1 MTLLGS
7 VIAMVALV
15 AGNRNEC
22 SSLPVLLYVAAG
34 AVLAGLPVRLP
45 GGAISLLP
53 AVLIPVWL
61 SCGVVVTG
69 LTAVA
74 AVLIPVILMRPTLLT
89 VTAGAAATL
98 AGVFA
103 GDLLGRGAVA
113 LIPRPDF
120 IAESIVAGV
129 AFAAGVWIGEQVIV
143 QVARR
148 GALLQEDQRPA
159 GSSFIAS
166 LLLVF
171 PGTILAEVLVTR
183 GITLFTLLLV
193 VLIVALVLISLYLTA
208 ETERRGVAGER
219 ERLES
224 IVSQVPDGIFAVRPD
239 LTVDWV
245 NDTAGRLTGWDPEQA
260 AGHPADEVVPARG
273 TDGQPVDHQA
283 AFMEAART
291 GIAVHRAGTLTTRD
305 GKERSVVI
313 SYTTL
318 ADSVDGFEVGVAA
331 VREVADDDARD
342 SQIADL
348 GHELRSPLTAI
359 LGYTGLM
366 LGAAPGSL
374 DAARQA
380 EFLARIAASGDY
392 MLRLVNN
399 LLDLRRM
406 ESGAEQLQPTPL
418 PIDRIL
424 QLVVAMGRPR
434 ASEKGIEI
442 TLDAP
447 ADLPAILSDELLVRR
462 IIDNLLS
469 NGIKYTAAGG
479 KVTVTARQVGEA
491 VQIAVADTGIGLTDE
506 EQRQLFQR
514 FFRSARPEA
523 RQERGTGLGLALV
536 RESLRRLGGQITVA
550 SKLGE
555 GTTFTVTIPP
565 LTQKRGAPESVSA
578 R

>member
-1 MTLLGS
+1 MLTVRRARLIPVRPLGMTLLGS

-366 LGAAPGSL
+366 LGAAPR
-374 DAARQA
+374 A
-380 EFLARIAASGDY
+380 IA
-392 MLRLVNN
+392 
-399 LLDLRRM
+399 LLLRR
-406 ESGAEQLQPTPL
+406 
-418 PIDRIL
+418 
-424 QLVVAMGRPR
+424 
-434 ASEKGIEI
+434 
-442 TLDAP
+442 
-447 ADLPAILSDELLVRR
+447 
-462 IIDNLLS
+462 S
-469 NGIKYTAAGG
+469 N
-479 KVTVTARQVGEA
+479 R
-491 VQIAVADTGIGLTDE
+491 
-506 EQRQLFQR
+506 
-514 FFRSARPEA
+514 
-523 RQERGTGLGLALV
+523 
-536 RESLRRLGGQITVA
+536 
-550 SKLGE
+550 
-555 GTTFTVTIPP
+555 
-565 LTQKRGAPESVSA
+565 
-578 R
+578 